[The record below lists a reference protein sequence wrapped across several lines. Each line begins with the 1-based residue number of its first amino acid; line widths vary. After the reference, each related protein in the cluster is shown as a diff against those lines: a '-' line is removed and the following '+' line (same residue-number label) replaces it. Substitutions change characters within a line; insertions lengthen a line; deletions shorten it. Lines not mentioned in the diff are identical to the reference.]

1 MRGVEFSL
9 PGMGDFLRHLFT
21 PHHTN
26 NHRARALHLDALLF
40 YALALVFF
48 NLFLGWFQKARPD
61 VLGYATDIHLEQLL
75 IATNAKRQEAG
86 LSILGLNASLSQAA
100 AKKAEDMF
108 AKDYWAHTSPS
119 GATPWEF
126 VTAAGYQYA
135 VAGENLAK
143 NFSTSQAVIDA
154 WIASPS
160 HRDNLLKSNYKDIGF
175 AIVNGVLNGEE
186 TTLVVQMFG
195 SQSGQTL
202 AAGGPVAVK
211 PVEAAGLPNV
221 VSTPEAPA
229 RKESSPT
236 RESLP
241 QAQEPSVV
249 ISDSALTAVSSN
261 EKQAPYNVL
270 TQKFMESINRPV
282 VDITSLKKGALGAMI
297 VFFCALFILDAWIV
311 TRRRIT
317 RVAGHSLAHTM
328 FFGILF
334 FILIRSLGGSIL

>member
-1 MRGVEFSL
+1 MPILNKLAHYFFPQHSNNYKAK
-9 PGMGDFLRHLFT
+9 FLHSQL
-21 PHHTN
+21 
-26 NHRARALHLDALLF
+26 LLF
-40 YALALVFF
+40 ISGVFAF
-48 NLFLGWFQKARPD
+48 YQLFIVSHPVIRSS
-61 VLGYATDIHLEQLL
+61 VLGYSSRINQLEIIQT
-75 IATNAKRQEAG
+75 TNQKRVEQGRSVLRED
-86 LSILGLNASLSQAA
+86 SSLEAA
-100 AKKAEDMF
+100 AKAKAEDMF